1 MAQLA
6 ATQLNGTPTAHAAGG
21 RRRTRHLLFAGGV
34 AGPLYLLVGG
44 AEALTRPGFDPLRD
58 DWSLLSNGALG
69 WIQIALFIGTGL
81 LTMVGALGMRRALDG
96 GRASTWGPLL
106 IGLYGLGLIGAGIFL
121 ADPVRGFPP
130 GTQADAHA
138 ISWHGLMHFVSG
150 GIGFIGL
157 IAACLVFARRF
168 LALGQKDWAAYSI
181 ATGVLFFAAFVGVAT
196 GSQPGGSLLV
206 VVTVAFTVAVVMGWA
221 WISLLAARLMR
232 EVR

>member
-1 MAQLA
+1 
-6 ATQLNGTPTAHAAGG
+6 
-21 RRRTRHLLFAGGV
+21 
-34 AGPLYLLVGG
+34 
-44 AEALTRPGFDPLRD
+44 
-58 DWSLLSNGALG
+58 
-69 WIQIALFIGTGL
+69 
-81 LTMVGALGMRRALDG
+81 
-96 GRASTWGPLL
+96 
-106 IGLYGLGLIGAGIFL
+106 
-121 ADPVRGFPP
+121 
-130 GTQADAHA
+130 
-138 ISWHGLMHFVSG
+138 LMHFVSG